1 MRVQTLECP
10 DSIVLSCQCGEVV
23 VLIGRAIDWYEEDH
37 LEFACE
43 CGRILTLSDRIPNNG
58 HTVLR

>member
-1 MRVQTLECP
+1 MRVRTLECP

-23 VLIGRAIDWYEEDH
+23 VLIGRAVDWYEEDH
-37 LEFACE
+37 LEFSCE

-58 HTVLR
+58 HTALR

>member
-23 VLIGRAIDWYEEDH
+23 VLIGRAVDWYEEDH
-37 LEFACE
+37 LELLVSAA
-43 CGRILTLSDRIPNNG
+43 GYSR
-58 HTVLR
+58 